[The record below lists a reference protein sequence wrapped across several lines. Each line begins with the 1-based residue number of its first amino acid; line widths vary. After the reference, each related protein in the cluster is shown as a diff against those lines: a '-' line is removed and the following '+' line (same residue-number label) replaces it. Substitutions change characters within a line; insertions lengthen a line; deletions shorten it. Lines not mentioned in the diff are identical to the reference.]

1 MNEIAAAL
9 NGIDHQLQLLNANIK
24 QVSDH
29 LDTIALRLEPVDQ
42 IAFRLK
48 GVAKAIDSFNSVYD
62 QINSD

>member
-29 LDTIALRLEPVDQ
+29 LDTIALWLEPVDQ

-48 GVAKAIDSFNSVYD
+48 DVAKAIDSFNSVYD